1 MVQPDAIDHEADG
14 RERILAV
21 AAQVLDTHGEAAL
34 RIADVAETADVA
46 LGLISYHFGGRD
58 GLIVAA
64 QQRRF
69 AGLVKDDQAAFE
81 QILDSVTTRDE
92 LVAALG
98 AMTIA
103 LLDEARATTRMSRI
117 AAVASAFGR
126 DEAHMVMGAIVSQL
140 LDGHRILIERA
151 QVRGRIRIDLDAR
164 AMATFVQSYALGLVT
179 FDLDPAPPTPAQM
192 HAVIMAAVAGFLT
205 DGT

>member
-1 MVQPDAIDHEADG
+1 MVQPDAIDYEADG

-92 LVAALG
+92 LTAALS
-98 AMTIA
+98 AMTMA
-103 LLDEARATTRMSRI
+103 LLDGGRATTRMSRI
-117 AAVASAFGR
+117 AAVASTFGR
-126 DEAHMVMGAIVSQL
+126 DEAHTAMGTIVNQL
-140 LDGHRILIERA
+140 LNGYRILIERA
-151 QVRGRIRIDLDAR
+151 QVRGLIRTNLDAR

-179 FDLDPAPPTPAQM
+179 FDLDPSAPTPAQM
-192 HAVIMAAVAGFLT
+192 HTVIMTAVTGFLT
-205 DGT
+205 DSS